1 MSKQPKL
8 LKLPEERTP
17 YSKALHMTVIPP
29 RFITAGKFGLR
40 QILRKKQVDMTW
52 NYRVVVKECQYNI
65 HEVYYNDK
73 GEPEFFTED
82 PVGPSG

>member
-1 MSKQPKL
+1 
-8 LKLPEERTP
+8 
-17 YSKALHMTVIPP
+17 
-29 RFITAGKFGLR
+29 
-40 QILRKKQVDMTW
+40 MTW

-82 PVGPSG
+82 PIGPSG